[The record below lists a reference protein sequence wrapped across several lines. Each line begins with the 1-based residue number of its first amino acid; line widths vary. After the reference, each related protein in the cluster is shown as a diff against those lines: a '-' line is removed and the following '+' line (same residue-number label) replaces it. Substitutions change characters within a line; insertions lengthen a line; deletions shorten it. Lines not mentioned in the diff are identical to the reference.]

1 MSLIKLGESGR
12 QALRTTPRVRLVV
25 VSQVTL
31 WQTHPDAGGTG
42 ESTRVCKGFTGSSRP
57 LSGPLTHIQR
67 EFRAWQVSGF
77 PGHALDRGGGPL
89 WAAARIAGFC
99 RTRRCSGL
107 FPKTDAKSSSP
118 LSDKRQA
125 AFGVSRGPR
134 HGGRPP
140 SVHEASPHP
149 TPLGSQKVCGFR
161 PAPEGTSCQ
170 PAGLSLCQASLANGT
185 LRSAFAGFAPVNLHA
200 PKQTLSPL
208 QI

>member
-1 MSLIKLGESGR
+1 MC
-12 QALRTTPRVRLVV
+12 RLVV

-77 PGHALDRGGGPL
+77 PGHALDRGGGPP
-89 WAAARIAGFC
+89 WAVARIAGFC

-107 FPKTDAKSSSP
+107 FPETDAKSSSP

-149 TPLGSQKVCGFR
+149 NPPAPTHLGSQKVCGFR